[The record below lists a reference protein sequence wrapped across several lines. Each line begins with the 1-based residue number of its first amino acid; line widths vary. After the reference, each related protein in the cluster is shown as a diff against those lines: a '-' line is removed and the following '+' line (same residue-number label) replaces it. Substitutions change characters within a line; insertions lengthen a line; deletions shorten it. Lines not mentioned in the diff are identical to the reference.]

1 MNRFLALM
9 WMKHGSHE
17 MVFQIQHEHGRH
29 GRNLFFFQQHQL
41 IIGRCMKISLAER
54 VLCLTYIYIYIH
66 NYIYISSM
74 TPTQPQR
81 TSCYWSV
88 GLHQSPS
95 CEFTQGSSMIRTW
108 MNSWWVIGKVWWTM
122 RILRAG
128 VVWECFLV
136 KVGWLDGFTSPGLIV
151 AIGEEA
157 LLGAVADTSIY

>member
-1 MNRFLALM
+1 MDETWKSWDGIPDSTWA
-9 WMKHGSHE
+9 WE
-17 MVFQIQHEHGRH
+17 TWEEPVFFPATSAYHRQVYE
-29 GRNLFFFQQHQL
+29 
-41 IIGRCMKISLAER
+41 ISLAER
-54 VLCLTYIYIYIH
+54 VLCLTYIYIYI
-66 NYIYISSM
+66 YIIIYTYPQWHRHSLNVLHAIDPLGCIS
-74 TPTQPQR
+74 P
-81 TSCYWSV
+81 
-88 GLHQSPS
+88 PS

>member
-1 MNRFLALM
+1 MDETWKSWDGIPDSTWA
-9 WMKHGSHE
+9 WE
-17 MVFQIQHEHGRH
+17 TWEEPVFFPATSAYHRQVYENITRRESFM
-29 GRNLFFFQQHQL
+29 LDIYL
-41 IIGRCMKISLAER
+41 
-54 VLCLTYIYIYIH
+54 YIYIH